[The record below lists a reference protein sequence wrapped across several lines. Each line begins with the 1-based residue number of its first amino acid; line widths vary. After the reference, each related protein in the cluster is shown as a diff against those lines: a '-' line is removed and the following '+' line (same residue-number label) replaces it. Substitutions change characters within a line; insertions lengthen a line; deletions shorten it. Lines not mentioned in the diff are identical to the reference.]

1 MLKHLVLQIGGENGQ
16 EQQDT
21 KCVTT
26 YVFFKKKGQN
36 GKNVIFRALESLTL
50 CQNSYEQI
58 LISLLDKRTD
68 KRTRENPMTECGTKK
83 GQNSLNKNFP
93 GTFATLFNK

>member
-26 YVFFKKKGQN
+26 YVFLKKKGQN
-36 GKNVIFRALESLTL
+36 GKNVIFRALESLNFVPKFLWTDFDIFIR
-50 CQNSYEQI
+50 QTDGQTNIGKTQRRSVGP
-58 LISLLDKRTD
+58 KR
-68 KRTRENPMTECGTKK
+68 

-93 GTFATLFNK
+93 GTFAT